1 MRAEERSSLKRQL
14 SVRRLST
21 VRAGRGKVRPPIR
34 YGLERRDYPRS
45 LLLIGLALS
54 CWVAS
59 GVVAQSFLF
68 RVEATI
74 SSETQATK
82 DAPLLEPGK
91 AVERELAGGETQE
104 YRIQLTANQYLK
116 LVAEQKGVDVV
127 VSLFGPDGKKLVE
140 VDSPNGT
147 QGPEPVSLIAIASGS
162 YRLEVSSPDKSAKSG
177 RYELTIADL
186 RTATEQDKRREAAR
200 QVFAE
205 AEQLRAQGTAASLR
219 KAIEKYSEA
228 LPRWR
233 EASDQAGE
241 ANTLNNLAIAHHLL
255 GETKKGVDY
264 LSQALPLTRA
274 VGDRAGEGETLTNI
288 GFMYAT
294 LGERQKALESY
305 DLSLPILRATGNRL
319 AEAATLNNIGMVY
332 DSVGEKQK
340 ALDYYSQVLPL
351 ARAVGE
357 RAGEASTLSNIGKV
371 YRDLGDNQKALEY
384 YNQTLELQR
393 RIQDRR
399 GQGLTLNNIAS
410 AHVEMGE
417 AQLALDNYAES
428 LQLLRAAGDRA
439 TEALTLANLG
449 GVYSELEDNQKALD
463 YYNQALPVLRDVGD
477 RHGEAVALNNIG
489 KVFASQG
496 DKQKALDYYDRAL
509 SLARSVGDRA
519 LEGRT
524 LNNIGGVYADSNE
537 RQKALET
544 LNQALALFR
553 AVGDRREEA
562 NTLSKIGGVYADLNE
577 KQKALDM
584 LNQALPLRRAVRDR
598 NREAVTLYQIARV
611 ERDNGNLLEA
621 REQIEAALKIVES
634 LRTKIASEELRA
646 SYFASVQKYYGFY
659 IDLLMRLHL
668 LNRTGGFDAAAFEA
682 SERARARS
690 LLDLLTEANADIRQ
704 GVDPKLLDRERSLQ
718 QLLSAKAER
727 QIRLL
732 GGKHTEQQAASAAR
746 EVQALT
752 TEYLELE
759 GQIKATGPR
768 YAALTQPQPLSVR
781 AVQQQVL
788 DSDTLLLEYALGDER
803 SFLWAVSQTS
813 LASYELP
820 KRADIETAARR
831 FYELLAVPTDQDRGL
846 RVAKTAPQNEEL
858 AAAGLQLSRM
868 LLSPVASQLGT
879 KRLLIV
885 SEGALQYVP
894 FAAVPAPGAVHR
906 PLVVD
911 HEIVSA
917 PSASTL
923 AVLRSETSGRQ
934 PAGKVL
940 AVLADPV
947 FEPSDQRIVSHPK
960 PAADSRGPSEQ
971 RGLAVV
977 KKAAAETGV
986 MGSGMIIPRL
996 PGTRQEADRILALA
1010 PPNARKQALDFD
1022 ASRKTAI
1029 SEDLS
1034 DYRFIHLATHGFLNS
1049 VHPELSGIIL
1059 SMVDEKGEPQ
1069 QGFLLA
1075 HEIYNLKLPAELV
1088 VLSACQTG
1096 LGKEIK
1102 GEGLVGLTRG
1112 FMYAGAARIVVSLW
1126 SVDDEATSHLMVD
1139 FYRDVL
1145 KNGRRPAAALR
1156 AAQVKMWKQ
1165 KKWQAPYYWAAFVL
1179 QGEWR

>member
-1 MRAEERSSLKRQL
+1 M
-14 SVRRLST
+14 
-21 VRAGRGKVRPPIR
+21 
-34 YGLERRDYPRS
+34 
-45 LLLIGLALS
+45 
-54 CWVAS
+54 
-59 GVVAQSFLF
+59 AQSFLP
-68 RVEATI
+68 RVEANFG
-74 SSETQATK
+74 SQTQGNK
-82 DAPLLEPGK
+82 DAAVLELGK
-91 AVERELAGGETQE
+91 PVERELAGGEIQVF
-104 YRIQLTANQYLK
+104 RIQLTANQYVK
-116 LVAEQKGVDVV
+116 LVAEQKGIDVI
-127 VSLFGPDGKKLVE
+127 VSLFGPEGEKIVE

-147 QGPEPVSLIAIASGS
+147 QGPEPVTLIAIASGS

-177 RYELTIADL
+177 RYEVKIADL
-186 RTATEQDKRREAAR
+186 RNATEQDKRREAAR
-200 QVFAE
+200 QIFAD

-219 KAIEKYSEA
+219 KAIEKYAEA

-241 ANTLNNLAIAHHLL
+241 ANTLNNLAVAHHLL
-255 GETKKGVDY
+255 GETKKAVDY
-264 LSQALPLTRA
+264 LSQALSLTRA
-274 VGDRAGEGETLTNI
+274 VGDRAGEGETLGNI
-288 GFMYAT
+288 GYMYAT
-294 LGERQKALESY
+294 LGEKQKALESY
-305 DLSLPILRATGNRL
+305 NLSLPILRVTGNRL
-319 AEAATLNNIGMVY
+319 GEAATLNNIGMVY

-340 ALDYYSQVLPL
+340 ALDYYGQVLPL
-351 ARAVGE
+351 ARALGE

-371 YRDLGDNQKALEY
+371 HRDLGDNQKALEY

-393 RIQDRR
+393 RIGDRR

-410 AHVEMGE
+410 AHDEMGE
-417 AQLALDNYAES
+417 PQVALDNYAES

-449 GVYSELEDNQKALD
+449 SVYSELEDNQKALD

-477 RHGEAVALNNIG
+477 RHGEAVALGNIG

-496 DKQKALDYYDRAL
+496 ERQKALDYYDRAL
-509 SLARSVGDRA
+509 PLARSVGDRA
-519 LEGRT
+519 LEGRL
-524 LNNIGGVYADSNE
+524 LNNIGGLQADSNE

-544 LNQALALFR
+544 FDQALALFR

-562 NTLSKIGGVYADLNE
+562 NTLSNIGGVYADLNE
-577 KQKALDM
+577 NQKALDT
-584 LNQALPLRRAVRDR
+584 LNRALPLRRAVRDR
-598 NREAVTLYQIARV
+598 NREAITLYQIARV
-611 ERDNGNLLEA
+611 ERDKGNLLEA
-621 REQIEAALKIVES
+621 RNQIEAALKIVES

-646 SYFASVQKYYGFY
+646 SYFASAQKYYGFY
-659 IDLLMRLHL
+659 IDLLMRLHD
-668 LNRTGGFDAAAFEA
+668 LNRSGGFDAAALEA
-682 SERARARS
+682 SEKARARS

-732 GGKHTEQQAASAAR
+732 GGKHTEEQAAAAAR

-752 TEYLELE
+752 IEYAELE

-788 DSDTLLLEYALGDER
+788 DSDTMLLEYALGDER
-803 SFLWAVSQTS
+803 SFLWAVTQTS

-820 KRADIETAARR
+820 KRADIEALARR
-831 FYELLAVPTDQDRGL
+831 FYELLTLPSGQDRGL
-846 RVAKTAPQNEEL
+846 RVAKAATQDEEL

-894 FAAVPAPGAVHR
+894 FAALPAPGTAHR

-917 PSASTL
+917 PSSSTL
-923 AVLRSETSGRQ
+923 AVLRSETSGRK
-934 PAGKVL
+934 PAAKVL

-947 FEPSDQRIVSHPK
+947 FETNDQRIHTVASTPK
-960 PAADSRGPSEQ
+960 PGGESKRLAEQ
-971 RGLAVV
+971 RGLAIV
-977 KKAAAETGV
+977 KKAATEIGV
-986 MGSGMIIPRL
+986 MGSGMAIPRL

-1010 PPNARKQALDFD
+1010 PPDARKQALDFE
-1022 ASRKTAI
+1022 ASRKTAT

-1059 SMVDEKGEPQ
+1059 TMVDEKGEPQ

-1126 SVDDEATSHLMVD
+1126 SVDDEATSRLMVD
-1139 FYRDVL
+1139 LYTDVL

-1165 KKWQAPYYWAAFVL
+1165 KKWRAPYYWAAFVL